1 MSHPDTRRCSMTA
14 DLLDLIAEADGPSA
28 AEVWRDILISLG
40 QRIDELAA
48 EAEAAKQAGISSVGY
63 DRWWQATAEQT
74 VRALAQ
80 RGEPFQV
87 FQAVLLGC
95 PEPSSPAQWGSL
107 THRLA
112 KAGVIRSCGF
122 AASLRPTVRG
132 SACRVWVGA

>member
-1 MSHPDTRRCSMTA
+1 MTT
-14 DLLDLIAEADGPSA
+14 DLLDLIAEAD
-28 AEVWRDILISLG
+28 
-40 QRIDELAA
+40 
-48 EAEAAKQAGISSVGY
+48 AAKQAGLATVTD
-63 DRWWQATAEQT
+63 DRWWQATAEQA

-87 FQAVLLGC
+87 YETILLGC

-132 SACRVWVGA
+132 SACRVWVGSL